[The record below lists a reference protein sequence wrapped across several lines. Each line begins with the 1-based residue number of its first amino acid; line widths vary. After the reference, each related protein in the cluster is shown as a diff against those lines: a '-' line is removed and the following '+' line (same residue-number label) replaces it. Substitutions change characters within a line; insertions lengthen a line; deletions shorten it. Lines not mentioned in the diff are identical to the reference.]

1 MVQGTNKGNMI
12 MIKRDKLGRFVS
24 TKRVLANKKA
34 VAVKSAKSTKATAK
48 KVAAKK
54 TTKKVS
60 KKAK

>member
-1 MVQGTNKGNMI
+1 

-24 TKRVLANKKA
+24 TKRMLANKKA